1 LFSNI
6 SPENLEIVD
15 FVVNKLKKRSFSFLT
30 EEDVAQEA
38 YLIAAKVI
46 KKWDGVRSLEHFLML
61 AISRRLVSLSRNY
74 FKNASKR
81 CVTDFQEVLVQPTVE
96 YDLITPDLVDYIL
109 DNLSISMRSDY
120 QRWANGVSLTATRRV
135 ALVNMVKELIDGQD

>member
-1 LFSNI
+1 MFSDV

-74 FKNASKR
+74 FKNASK
-81 CVTDFQEVLVQPTVE
+81 
-96 YDLITPDLVDYIL
+96 
-109 DNLSISMRSDY
+109 
-120 QRWANGVSLTATRRV
+120 
-135 ALVNMVKELIDGQD
+135 

>member
-1 LFSNI
+1 MFSNI

-38 YLIAAKVI
+38 YLIASKVI